1 MPLLAIHFYFIKS
14 PRFSPEPY
22 VYAKLISIT
31 ILSVVLPIMVYFLLK
46 TLGKTETIHLKTT
59 KERIIPLVVNC
70 AIVGLIIYRVF
81 PENQIAELHYFF
93 VAVLLSNLTCLAL
106 ALLKF
111 KASIHLI
118 ATGGVFMFFVAFA
131 IHFSININGSLALF
145 AIITGAVATSRLYLE
160 AHTPKELLVG
170 LLIGIIPQ
178 LIVLKY
184 WL

>member
-1 MPLLAIHFYFIKS
+1 
-14 PRFSPEPY
+14 
-22 VYAKLISIT
+22 
-31 ILSVVLPIMVYFLLK
+31 
-46 TLGKTETIHLKTT
+46 
-59 KERIIPLVVNC
+59 
-70 AIVGLIIYRVF
+70 
-81 PENQIAELHYFF
+81 
-93 VAVLLSNLTCLAL
+93 
-106 ALLKF
+106 
-111 KASIHLI
+111 
-118 ATGGVFMFFVAFA
+118 MFFVAFA